1 PSSRGSAAERGRAR
15 KSVAE
20 ACGQLVAEGWLTART
35 GSGTGVT
42 PPRRR
47 AQPVPAAAP
56 ERVTPPRYDLR
67 PGVPDL
73 GAFPRRAWLTAA
85 RAALGAAPD
94 HVLGYP
100 DPRGLPQLR
109 AALASYLARV
119 RGVSVTGDQIVVC
132 SGFAAGLALLCRV
145 LRARPPTTIRADP

>member
-1 PSSRGSAAERGRAR
+1 GGAECER
-15 KSVAE
+15 
-20 ACGQLVAEGWLTART
+20 QLGAGGWLTART
-35 GSGTGVT
+35 GSGTWV
-42 PPRRR
+42 PPHRPR
-47 AQPVPAAAP
+47 AQPAPAAAP
-56 ERVTPPRYDLR
+56 EELAPPRYDLR
-67 PGVPDL
+67 AGVPDL

-109 AALASYLARV
+109 AALAGYLARV

-132 SGFAAGLALLCRV
+132 SGFAHGLALLCQV